1 MLLETLVHYI
11 PATYATLPASDI
23 ITKSIIWMHG
33 LGADNR
39 NFLDLIPYLKIDL
52 PYVTKII
59 FPQAPNKVVTANG
72 HMKMPAWYDIRGWD
86 FNANMIAADFEGMQ
100 VSITQIHDLIKEELA
115 QGVLAKDILVGG
127 FSQGGVM
134 GLLSALTYPDA
145 LAGAFGLSCYLPK
158 LENFQI
164 PMPLKTPQIF
174 MAHGEQDTVVPHFVG
189 KLAKKRLISEFGANL
204 EWHSYAIE
212 HTINLEE
219 SHVLGSWMN
228 TQLR

>member
-11 PATYATLPASDI
+11 PATSKASNT

-39 NFLDLIPYLKIDL
+39 NFLDLMPYLKIDL
-52 PYVTKII
+52 PHITKII
-59 FPQAPNKVVTANG
+59 FPQAPTKAITANG
-72 HMKMPAWYDIRGWD
+72 YMKMPAWYDIRGWD
-86 FNANMIAADFEGMQ
+86 FNANMIEADFEGMQ
-100 VSITQIHDLIKEELA
+100 ESIRQIHGLIKHELA
-115 QGVLAKDILVGG
+115 QGVLAKDILIGG

-145 LAGAFGLSCYLPK
+145 LAGIFGLSCYLPK
-158 LENFQI
+158 LDIFQI
-164 PMPLKTPQIF
+164 ALPLKTPNIF

-189 KLAKKRLISEFGANL
+189 KLAKKRLVSELGANL

-219 SHVLGSWMN
+219 CNMLGNWIN